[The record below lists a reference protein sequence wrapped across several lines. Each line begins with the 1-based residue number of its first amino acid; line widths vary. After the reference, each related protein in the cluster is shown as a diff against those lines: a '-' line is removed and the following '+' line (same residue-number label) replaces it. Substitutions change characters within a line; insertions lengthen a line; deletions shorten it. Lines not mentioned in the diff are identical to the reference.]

1 MFRYQTLQLICII
14 RIITDIKKPLQNL
27 DKLSLIHYLPYQ
39 TKIRKLGKWKKVSA
53 LLIGLLNNIAYA
65 YL

>member
-39 TKIRKLGKWKKVSA
+39 TKIGKLGKWKKVSA